1 MGLPYFGSTT
11 LRFQVTFNLVTGY
24 FDIVDLLSSQYN
36 SVYGLTTAN
45 CKELLKISFA
55 GSGISSQVVYMN
67 KNWVAGTFGAPDING
82 TTPTWTYS
90 ADGSSAIDSDGN
102 FYKGTYT
109 FESKV
114 TFDNGATIYSTS
126 NTYIYGYTPILP
138 DIEEA
143 VDCKLST
150 LISEDVADY
159 DYNGV
164 TPTIVYA
171 HTITAPTG
179 SGITAPGTTAYAKRV
194 IGGGNSLTTILWS
207 KTWQIYFSNIL
218 TYAMQVW
225 GTFPFIVIYDVVTGY
240 KNVDIECSAN
250 CCDVRQCVLNL
261 TNLWKSYEGVNPNKY
276 AEIGLKL
283 QQINVEWM
291 NFEFAQ
297 GCGEDYDS
305 FCTNLVEIC
314 KSEGCST
321 PSTSDVSAPI
331 WPVLTSS
338 GGGTTPSTFSF
349 SLSNVTYI
357 GTSTGSPADLH
368 WYTDGSTY
376 LYLQQNI
383 AGTWT
388 SVSGNLYV
396 TSTAAPTPANIILN
410 DTPNVGTDAGT
421 TEKVL
426 DTITFNPDDYA
437 DAVGDM
443 IHVYALFELAQNGNG
458 KTMKLYWGGD
468 IIVQKFTDMV
478 VNSVNNMVEL
488 EMWITRTGDATQDIR
503 AKMQMYNEVAST
515 YSTNTKTMISNE
527 VIEITGQNT
536 VATANDIIARKF
548 VIDVVKVFP

>member
-1 MGLPYFGSTT
+1 MALPYFGSTT

-24 FDIVDLLSSQYN
+24 FDIVDLLSSKYN

-82 TTPTWTYS
+82 LTPTWTYS

-114 TFDNGATIYSTS
+114 TFDNGTTIYSTS

-207 KTWQIYFSNIL
+207 KRWQIYFSNIL
-218 TYAMQVW
+218 TYAMQTW
-225 GTFPFIVIYDVVTGY
+225 GVYPFIVIYNIVTGY
-240 KNVDIECSAN
+240 KDVDIECSAN

-297 GCGEDYDS
+297 GCGDDYDS

-338 GGGTTPSTFSF
+338 GGGVTPSTFAF
-349 SLSNVTYI
+349 TLSAITSV
-357 GTSTGSPADLH
+357 GTSTGHAGDLH
-368 WYTDGSTY
+368 WWTDGSTY
-376 LYLQQNI
+376 LKLEQNI

-388 SVSGNLYV
+388 AVSGNLYV
-396 TSTAAPTPANIILN
+396 TSTSSPTPANIISNNSSGTGTDIGYLEKTL
-410 DTPNVGTDAGT
+410 DTLTLTPN
-421 TEKVL
+421 
-426 DTITFNPDDYA
+426 DYA
-437 DAVGDM
+437 DAVGDVLH
-443 IHVYALFELAQNGNG
+443 IYAMFEMAQNGDG
-458 KTMKLYWGGD
+458 KTMRLYFGGD
-468 IIVQKFTDMV
+468 VIIEKFTDMV
-478 VNSVNNMVEL
+478 VNTLNNMVVM
-488 EMWITRTGDATQDIR
+488 EMWVTNTGTNTQDVV
-503 AKMQMYNEVAST
+503 AKMQMYNEVTST
-515 YSTNTKTMISNE
+515 YLTKTKTWTSAQVFQM
-527 VIEITGQNT
+527 TGMNT
-536 VATANDIIARKF
+536 VAAANDIISRKF
-548 VIDVVKVFP
+548 LVEIIKTLP